1 MSKQTKVTIP
11 YCPRFPQADIHRELE
26 AHRFSVLVAHRRMGK
41 TVLAVNHLIKQAILC
56 RRQRPVLA
64 YIAPFRG
71 QAKQVAWD
79 YLKHFTTPIPGRSIN
94 ESELMLTL
102 PNGAVIRLFGADNP
116 DALRG
121 LYFDGVVMD
130 EVAQMKPEVW
140 QEIVRPA
147 LADRNGWAVFIGTPK
162 GQNLFAQLYELA
174 RREQKAGNPDWC
186 AMLYRVDQT
195 HAVPDEE
202 LAALKA
208 EMSENA
214 YKQEFLCD
222 FAAASDDVFIPL
234 QIVQEAVNRD
244 MDNTMYQHAPIV
256 LGVDVARFGDDRS
269 VITVRQG
276 LMLLEQVSYRGLDLM
291 ALSGK
296 VAAKAQEVEADAVFV
311 DGVGVG
317 AGVVDRLRQLGLD
330 VIDAQAGAKAID
342 PSKYVNRRAEMWQAM
357 RDWLKAGGSIPDDP
371 DLVADL
377 IGLTYSFAPGGQV
390 KLESKDDLKKR
401 GLPSPD
407 TADSLALTFFDP
419 VFSKRDLPGMV
430 GKSGFAQG
438 YKPMGYRDDDDEQDG
453 RAPFARRWV
462 DERTTF

>member
-1 MSKQTKVTIP
+1 MAKATKHITIP
-11 YCPRFPQADIHRELE
+11 YCPRYPQADIHRELE
-26 AHRFSVLVAHRRMGK
+26 AHRFCVLVAHRRMGK

-56 RRQRPVLA
+56 KRHRPVLA
-64 YIAPFRG
+64 YIAPYRG

-79 YLKHFTTPIPGRSIN
+79 YLKHYTAPLPGRTVN

-102 PNGAVIRLFGADNP
+102 PNGAAIRLFGADNP

-130 EVAQMKPEVW
+130 EVAQMRPEVW

-147 LADRNGWAVFIGTPK
+147 LADRGGWAVFIGTPK
-162 GQNLFAQLYELA
+162 GANLFQQLYELA
-174 RREQKAGNPDWC
+174 RREQLAGNKDWC
-186 AMLYRVDQT
+186 AMLYAVDQT
-195 HAVPDEE
+195 HAVPEEE
-202 LAALKA
+202 LASLKA
-208 EMSENA
+208 EMSENSFR
-214 YKQEFLCD
+214 QEFLCD

-234 QIVQEAVNRD
+234 PMVREAVNRE
-244 MDNTMYQHAPIV
+244 MDSTMYQHAPIV

-276 LMLLEQVSYRGLDLM
+276 LMLLQQVSYRGMDLM
-291 ALSGK
+291 TLSSK
-296 VAAKAQEVEADAVFV
+296 VAAKAQEVDADAVFV

-330 VIDAQAGAKAID
+330 VIDAQAGAKALD

-357 RDWLKAGGSIPDDP
+357 HDWLRDGGSIPDDA

-377 IGLTYSFAPGGQV
+377 SGLTYSFAPGGQI

-407 TADSLALTFFDP
+407 TADSLALTFFEP
-419 VFSKRDLPGMV
+419 VFGKRDLPGIT
-430 GKSGFAQG
+430 SNDGFAAG
-438 YKPMGYRDDDDEQDG
+438 YQPMGYRDPDEQDG
-453 RAPFARRWV
+453 RAPFAHRWI